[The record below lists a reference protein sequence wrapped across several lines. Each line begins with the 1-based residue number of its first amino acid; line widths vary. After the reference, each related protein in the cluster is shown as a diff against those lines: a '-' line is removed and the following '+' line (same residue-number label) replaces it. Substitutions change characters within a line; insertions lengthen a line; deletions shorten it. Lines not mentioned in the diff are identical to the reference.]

1 MNFDLNEDEQ
11 MLKAAVER
19 FVADR
24 ASNASGDGEIS
35 SASGFAIENWHMLA
49 ELGILASS
57 QPEELGGLGLDNSA
71 IAVIHEALG
80 HGLVTEPVIENAI
93 LGAGLLLSHPGFSDW
108 AQPLAEGSKRVAL
121 AHAERGSRGDTVA
134 IATTAQS
141 NSDSVILHGHKPFV
155 IAGYGCDGYIV
166 SARSGGDA
174 TNGDWSLYFVPADAA
189 GLTSSSWRQA
199 DGVMAAELTLEGV
212 NVPSENEIPDGPA
225 VLERLET
232 LSSLARSAQMLGVM
246 ERLFADTLEYMRTR
260 EQFGQAL
267 GGFQALQHRMT
278 AQYAKLAQ
286 SRALLEL
293 AIVSQDNFEVAV
305 KGARAFIAKAA
316 LELGHEAIQMHG
328 GMGVTDELAIGHGH
342 KRLLML
348 TRWPDDPRAA
358 LDAYARISA

>member
-24 ASNASGDGEIS
+24 AASADGDCEAS
-35 SASGFAIENWHMLA
+35 SASGFAIENWHTLA

-57 QPEELGGLGLDNSA
+57 LPEELGGLELDNSA

-80 HGLVTEPVIENAI
+80 HGLVTEPVIENSI

-108 AQPLAEGSKRVAL
+108 AEPLAEGSKRVAL
-121 AHAERGSRGDTVA
+121 AHAERGSRGDIVA
-134 IATTAQS
+134 VETTAQS
-141 NSDSVILHGHKPFV
+141 SSDSVTLNGHKPFV

-166 SARSGGDA
+166 SARSEGDA
-174 TNGDWSLYFVPADAA
+174 AAGDFSLYFVPADAA
-189 GLTSSSWRQA
+189 GLTSSSWRQT
-199 DGVMAAELTLEGV
+199 DGVVAAELTLDGV
-212 NVPSENEIPDGPA
+212 TVPSENEIPDGPV
-225 VLERLET
+225 VLDRLET
-232 LSSLARSAQMLGVM
+232 LSSLARSAQMLGIM
-246 ERLFADTLEYMRTR
+246 ERLFADTLEYLRTR
-260 EQFGQAL
+260 EQFGQPL

-293 AIVSQDNFEVAV
+293 AIVSEDDFEVAV

-316 LELGHEAIQMHG
+316 LDLGHEAIQMHG

-358 LDAYARISA
+358 MDAYARISA